1 MVNRGMGIAA
11 AVEVA
16 SLLRGGS
23 LPPRLF
29 TLLGQWMPPQPGGG
43 GRDAEGQRRVQLL
56 WLQGHCLKEWLP
68 PLAALIL
75 SSQPLPGWPRPA
87 GSGEVSVPDAAEAF
101 GLLCRFVQAGARGA
115 GVPPLVRQLHTGLV
129 RPCEVWLD
137 QTRQAL
143 EATTEPDMAALA
155 VGVLRV
161 EAVLWTLSLARLPGA
176 TVLEPKLSRLVRD
189 AIRAADRT
197 LKAFLADPT
206 LFSLFDAVTV
216 MSRVDELLTLLAR
229 LAEQQEMDGG
239 PPALS
244 IDAGVQAEFL
254 GTLEGVSRQLCAR
267 LRTWL
272 RNDEMS
278 ARLFGSVLLQLSCLH
293 RLACALDQPSIPC
306 QVDATLLQLI
316 GMAEQIIQAERRAGR
331 WTADAPLLIHTE
343 QLADLAAQV
352 GRSEL
357 VPLLRQLREVV

>member
-1 MVNRGMGIAA
+1 MGIEA

-16 SLLRGGS
+16 GLLRSGA
-23 LPPRLF
+23 PPRLF
-29 TLLGQWMPPQPGGG
+29 TLLGQWRPPQPGDM
-43 GRDAEGQRRVQLL
+43 GRDAEALRRVQLL
-56 WLQGHCLKEWLP
+56 WLQQHCAREWLQ
-68 PLAALIL
+68 PLATLVLAN
-75 SSQPLPGWPRPA
+75 QPLPGWPHPA
-87 GSGEVSVPDAAEAF
+87 GGAAVSVPDAAEAF
-101 GLLCRFVQAGARGA
+101 GLLCRFVQTGNHGSGIPTLAG
-115 GVPPLVRQLHTGLV
+115 QLQTGLV

-137 QTRQAL
+137 QTRLSL

-176 TVLEPKLSRLVRD
+176 AVLEPKLSRLVRD

-229 LAEQQEMDGG
+229 LTEQQQMDDG

-278 ARLFGSVLLQLSCLH
+278 SRLFGSVLLQLSCLH
-293 RLACALDQPSIPC
+293 RLACALNQPSIPC

-352 GRSEL
+352 GRGEL